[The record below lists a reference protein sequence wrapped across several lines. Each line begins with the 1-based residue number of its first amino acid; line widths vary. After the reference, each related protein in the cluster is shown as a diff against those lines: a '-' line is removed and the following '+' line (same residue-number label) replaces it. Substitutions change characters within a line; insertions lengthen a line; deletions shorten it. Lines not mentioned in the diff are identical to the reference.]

1 MANERTDALS
11 ILMAA
16 ETKAKLN
23 EIQAGIVENI
33 QKQGNS
39 FRFKSQNANLGA
51 ANAGSFEFKR
61 FTNSESKEYGTARKN
76 GKGDKLTAPAT
87 TVNLDIHREIVEEV
101 SGFDVNRFGLDSS
114 LIAVATKR
122 KANHQSTL
130 QYETESAFWR
140 TAYLAALN
148 GGIVAVGYNSKA
160 SETFDDQIEQN
171 AIVPLETV
179 KNSYVR
185 GVPRNLI
192 GGVLRP
198 GAYSKLKTQLNKM
211 YNANFS
217 IADEE
222 LQGINGVSLFS
233 EPFLPAKVDGIVMVK
248 ESVAQPLSVRE
259 YGAEKIPL
267 SDDYALEL
275 FYDYGVKD
283 LAPDLILVMVQLDD
297 THTKAVAVDKL
308 PTSGQAADTVYLMK
322 KASDAYNASTDI
334 SSTNYPAG
342 TMFTY
347 AGSAW
352 TQYNK

>member
-1 MANERTDALS
+1 MANERTNALS
-11 ILMAA
+11 ILMDAD
-16 ETKAKLN
+16 TRAKLN

-61 FTNSESKEYGTARKN
+61 FVNSQSKEYGTARKE
-76 GKGDKLTAPAT
+76 GEGDKLTAPPT

-101 SGFDVNRFGLDSS
+101 SGFDVNRFGLNSS
-114 LIAVATKR
+114 LVSIATKR

-130 QYETESAFWR
+130 QYETESAFWGK
-140 TAYLAALN
+140 AYLAALN
-148 GGIVAVGYNSKA
+148 GGIVAVGYNA
-160 SETFDDQIEQN
+160 SSQDTFDDQIEQN

-179 KNSYVR
+179 RNKYVR

-222 LQGINGVSLFS
+222 IQGINGVSLFS
-233 EPFLPAKVDGIVMVK
+233 ETFLPAKVDGIIMVK
-248 ESVAQPLSVRE
+248 ESVAQPLHVRE

-283 LAPDLILVMVQLDD
+283 LAPDLIVVMVQLDD
-297 THTKAVAVDKL
+297 THTKATAVNTL
-308 PTSGQAADTVYLMK
+308 PTSGQAADTVYLTK
-322 KASDAYNASTDI
+322 TASASYDAAKDI